1 MTEQSN
7 NRRALW
13 FICTPVGNSSTN
25 FYTVCL
31 MTLPRTMAQ
40 SAVKSKANI
49 MAMEQ
54 SPSGTVMDRMDS
66 SQPDPAQVIF
76 RHDILPYYDRS
87 CTAYDKRIEPVIQME
102 ILWKWCPNIDSSCG
116 RCKSR
121 LKPFWKLTTTISS
134 TITTGTYSGG
144 FYMKLLKLL
153 STGLIKYF
161 QDFCS
166 WNCQTTKI
174 FI

>member
-1 MTEQSN
+1 
-7 NRRALW
+7 
-13 FICTPVGNSSTN
+13 
-25 FYTVCL
+25 
-31 MTLPRTMAQ
+31 MAQ

-102 ILWKWCPNIDSSCG
+102 IL
-116 RCKSR
+116 
-121 LKPFWKLTTTISS
+121 
-134 TITTGTYSGG
+134 
-144 FYMKLLKLL
+144 
-153 STGLIKYF
+153 
-161 QDFCS
+161 
-166 WNCQTTKI
+166 
-174 FI
+174 